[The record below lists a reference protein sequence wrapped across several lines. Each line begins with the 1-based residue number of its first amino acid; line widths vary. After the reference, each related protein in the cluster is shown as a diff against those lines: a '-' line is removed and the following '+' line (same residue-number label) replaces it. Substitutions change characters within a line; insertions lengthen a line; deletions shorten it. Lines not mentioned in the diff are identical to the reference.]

1 MSPPAPPARETGPY
15 AVLRNRDFLLYAVGR
30 LTASLG
36 AQMLMVAVGWEVYER
51 THSALALGFTGLAV
65 YLPQVVMTLP
75 AGHLADTRSRKGIIM
90 AGQAALAAASL
101 GLAAVSW
108 RYAGIPWI
116 HGEVWW
122 VYLCLLVSGV
132 ARTFLWSASAS
143 FLPQLVSREEFPRA
157 LNWSTSTFQ
166 FSAVIGP
173 ALGGL
178 AIWWLKSAA
187 GVYLFNAAAAAV
199 CVALMAGVRTHHTPV
214 VKEPLSSR
222 MLMGGFHFVFNHRI
236 ILGMIT
242 LDLFA
247 VLFGGADMLLPIY
260 AKDIL
265 RVGPHGLGLLRAA
278 LPAGSLVC
286 ALILA
291 HQPLLA
297 RAGRALVC
305 AVVVFGLAT
314 IGFGLSRWFW
324 LSLFMLFLCGM
335 ADMISIVVRHTSVQ
349 LLTPDEMRGRVSSV
363 NNLFIGTSNELGG
376 FESGLVSQ
384 FFGPVFSVVSGGLA
398 TIVVVAAVCWLFPE
412 IPRYGRLVQ
421 PAPPPL
427 PGPET
432 PEEKPA

>member
-1 MSPPAPPARETGPY
+1 
-15 AVLRNRDFLLYAVGR
+15 VLRNRDFLLYAVGR
-30 LTASLG
+30 LIASLG
-36 AQMLMVAVGWEVYER
+36 AQMLTVAVGWELYER
-51 THSALALGFTGLAV
+51 TGSALALGFTGLAL

-75 AGHLADTRSRKGIIM
+75 AGHLADTRSRKGIII

-116 HGEVWW
+116 HGEVGW

-166 FSAVIGP
+166 FSAVTGP

-187 GVYLFNAAAAAV
+187 GVYLFNAVAAAV
-199 CVALMAGVRTHHTPV
+199 CVALMACVRTHHTPV
-214 VKEPLSSR
+214 VKEPLSSKI
-222 MLMGGFHFVFNHRI
+222 LMGGFHFVFNHRI

-314 IGFGLSRWFW
+314 IGFGLSQWFW

-376 FESGLVSQ
+376 FESGLVSALTN
-384 FFGPVFSVVSGGLA
+384 PVFSVVFGGLA

-421 PAPPPL
+421 PAPP
-427 PGPET
+427 GPET
-432 PEEKPA
+432 PEEKPV

>member
-1 MSPPAPPARETGPY
+1 VSPPAPPAPETGPY

-30 LTASLG
+30 LIASLG

-101 GLAAVSW
+101 GLALVSW

-116 HGEVWW
+116 HGVVWW

-166 FSAVIGP
+166 LSAVIGP

-199 CVALMAGVRTHHTPV
+199 CVALMACVRTHHKPV
-214 VKEPLSSR
+214 VKEPISSK

-398 TIVVVAAVCWLFPE
+398 TVVVVAAVCWLFPE

-421 PAPPPL
+421 PAPPSL

-432 PEEKPA
+432 PGAKPV